1 MKKAIVFIVCIVAA
15 GVLISTVLYAAE
27 MVAGVAKSFDAKSG
41 RLVMQT
47 ASQSEAIFSIPQRV
61 RVYMAAKGK
70 DTEVANPWQFLKDN
84 LMKGTKLQL
93 MHSAGV
99 VNAIWIL
106 EVPR

>member
-47 ASQSEAIFSIPQRV
+47 ASQSEAIYSIPQRV
-61 RVYMAAKGK
+61 RVYMGAKG
-70 DTEVANPWQFLKDN
+70 EVADAWQFLQNN
-84 LMKGTKLQL
+84 LGNGTKVQL
-93 MHSAGV
+93 MHSGGV
-99 VNAIWIL
+99 VSTIWIL